1 MELKITD
8 VRQNPGD
15 SAFLID
21 DGKTAILYDTGFG
34 FTGFDIADKIK
45 NELGNRT
52 LDYIFLTHS
61 HYDHALGSAYILQKY
76 PKAQVVASEYAAY
89 IFSKPSAKEVM
100 KKLDREF
107 AKKCGVTEYEDL
119 ADSLRVDIAV
129 KDGDCIQAGDMRFLA
144 IALPGH
150 TKCSMGFYLESEKLL
165 LNAETVGIYDGEST
179 VLPSYLVGYQMTLES
194 IDKVRALEIS
204 QIVLPHYGLL
214 AKDKTEFYLSE
225 CKKSAVSTF
234 EDISAMLDEGKSK
247 AEAVKYF
254 KDRFYRGNVRVI
266 YPPDAIDLNTN
277 IMVDLIER
285 EKKE

>member
-1 MELKITD
+1 MDLKITD
-8 VRQNPGD
+8 VRKNPGD

-34 FTGFDIADKIK
+34 FTGFDIANKVK
-45 NELGNRT
+45 KELGKRA

-76 PKAQVVASEYAAY
+76 PKAKVVASEYAAY

-107 AKKCGVTEYEDL
+107 AKQCGVSDYADL

-129 KDGDCIQAGDMRFLA
+129 KDGDYIQAGDMRFSA

-165 LNAETVGIYDGEST
+165 LCTETIGIYDGQSI
-179 VLPSYLVGYQMTLES
+179 VFPSYLIGYKTALES

-214 AKDKTEFYLSE
+214 EKDKTEFYLSE

-234 EDISAMLDEGKSK
+234 EDISKMLDEGKSK

-254 KDRFYRGNVRVI
+254 KDRFYRGNVRAI